1 MARRWRRGDGGE
13 LLFVKR
19 VPAGWVFQMASPWL
33 LGRPRYY
40 LVSDSKR
47 AEFVARYR
55 KLMWRHMAAFMAAA
69 MAVGLILAAAGM
81 AVGLILGRRQLGFV
95 GLILG
100 WRQLGFWLVPM
111 LWNSVLLTTLLISI
125 VGAII
130 VGALFNGYL
139 WWTLRPLLVDVPRTT
154 ERITWGEQLRAWAGV
169 VPPIREL
176 IFSAILLAILFA
188 LAAYLTLASGRWDI
202 DGLIGTLLI
211 GLMVAYCLVLLNAKR
226 KTTAGPWS

>member
-1 MARRWRRGDGGE
+1 MTPWWRRGDGWKN
-13 LLFVKR
+13 LFVKR

-47 AEFVARYR
+47 AEFVARYE
-55 KLMWRHMAAFMAAA
+55 KLMWRHMAAFMAVA
-69 MAVGLILAAAGM
+69 MAVGAP
-81 AVGLILGRRQLGFV
+81 LILGRRQLGF
-95 GLILG
+95 
-100 WRQLGFWLVPM
+100 WLAPM
-111 LWNSVLLTTLLISI
+111 LWNSVVLTILLSSI

-130 VGALFNGYL
+130 AGALFNGYR

-154 ERITWGEQLRAWAGV
+154 ERITWAELLRPWAGV

-202 DGLIGTLLI
+202 DELIGTLLI

>member
-1 MARRWRRGDGGE
+1 MTPWWRRGDGWKN
-13 LLFVKR
+13 LFVKR

-47 AEFVARYR
+47 AEFVARYE
-55 KLMWRHMAAFMAAA
+55 KLMWRHMAAFMA
-69 MAVGLILAAAGM
+69 VGM
-81 AVGLILGRRQLGFV
+81 AVGAPLILGR
-95 GLILG
+95 
-100 WRQLGFWLVPM
+100 RQLGFWLVPM
-111 LWNSVLLTTLLISI
+111 LWNSAVLTTLLISI

-154 ERITWGEQLRAWAGV
+154 ERITWAELLRPWAGV
-169 VPPIREL
+169 APPIREL
-176 IFSAILLAILFA
+176 IFSAIVLAILFA
-188 LAAYLTLASGRWDI
+188 LAAYLTLASGSWDI
-202 DGLIGTLLI
+202 DELIGTLLI

>member
-1 MARRWRRGDGGE
+1 MARWWRRGDGGE

-19 VPAGWVFQMASPWL
+19 VPEGWVFQALSPWL

-55 KLMWRHMAAFMAAA
+55 KLMWRHMAAFMAA
-69 MAVGLILAAAGM
+69 GM
-81 AVGLILGRRQLGFV
+81 AVGLILGWRQLGFV

-125 VGAII
+125 VGAI
-130 VGALFNGYL
+130 
-139 WWTLRPLLVDVPRTT
+139 
-154 ERITWGEQLRAWAGV
+154 
-169 VPPIREL
+169 
-176 IFSAILLAILFA
+176 
-188 LAAYLTLASGRWDI
+188 
-202 DGLIGTLLI
+202 
-211 GLMVAYCLVLLNAKR
+211 
-226 KTTAGPWS
+226 

>member
-1 MARRWRRGDGGE
+1 
-13 LLFVKR
+13 
-19 VPAGWVFQMASPWL
+19 
-33 LGRPRYY
+33 
-40 LVSDSKR
+40 
-47 AEFVARYR
+47 
-55 KLMWRHMAAFMAAA
+55 MWRHKAAFMAAA
-69 MAVGLILAAAGM
+69 MAVGLILMAAGM
-81 AVGLILGRRQLGFV
+81 AVGLILGRGQLGFV

-100 WRQLGFWLVPM
+100 WRQLGFWLAPM
-111 LWNSVLLTTLLISI
+111 LWNSLLLTTLLISI

-130 VGALFNGYL
+130 AGLLFNGYL

-154 ERITWGEQLRAWAGV
+154 ERIPWGEQLRAWAGV

-176 IFSAILLAILFA
+176 IFFAILLAILFA
-188 LAAYLTLASGRWDI
+188 LSAYLTLASGRWDI

>member
-1 MARRWRRGDGGE
+1 MTPWWRRGDGWKN
-13 LLFVKR
+13 LFVKR

-55 KLMWRHMAAFMAAA
+55 KLMWRHMAAFMAVA
-69 MAVGLILAAAGM
+69 MAVGAP
-81 AVGLILGRRQLGFV
+81 LILGRRQLGF
-95 GLILG
+95 
-100 WRQLGFWLVPM
+100 WLAPM
-111 LWNSVLLTTLLISI
+111 LWNSVVLTILLSSI

-130 VGALFNGYL
+130 AGALFNGYR

-154 ERITWGEQLRAWAGV
+154 ERITWAELLRPWAGV

-202 DGLIGTLLI
+202 DELIGTLLI

>member
-1 MARRWRRGDGGE
+1 MVAARRRLEKPVRQACAGRLGVPNGE
-13 LLFVKR
+13 S
-19 VPAGWVFQMASPWL
+19 MAI
-33 LGRPRYY
+33 RPRY
-40 LVSDSKR
+40 
-47 AEFVARYR
+47 E
-55 KLMWRHMAAFMAAA
+55 KLMWRHMAAFMAVA
-69 MAVGLILAAAGM
+69 MAVGAP
-81 AVGLILGRRQLGFV
+81 LILGRRQLGF
-95 GLILG
+95 
-100 WRQLGFWLVPM
+100 WLAPM
-111 LWNSVLLTTLLISI
+111 LWNSVVLTILLSSI

-130 VGALFNGYL
+130 AGALFNGYR

-154 ERITWGEQLRAWAGV
+154 ERITWAELLRPWAGV

-202 DGLIGTLLI
+202 DELIGTLLI

>member
-1 MARRWRRGDGGE
+1 MARWRRRGDGGE
-13 LLFVKR
+13 LLFVKH
-19 VPAGWVFQMASPWL
+19 VPGGWVFPALSPWL

-55 KLMWRHMAAFMAAA
+55 KLIWRHMAAFMAAA
-69 MAVGLILAAAGM
+69 MAVGLILMVAGM
-81 AVGLILGRRQLGFV
+81 AVGLILGRRQLDFV

-130 VGALFNGYL
+130 AGALFNGYL

-154 ERITWGEQLRAWAGV
+154 ERITWAELLRPWAGV
-169 VPPIREL
+169 APPIREL

>member
-1 MARRWRRGDGGE
+1 MTPWWRRGDGWKN
-13 LLFVKR
+13 LFVKR

-47 AEFVARYR
+47 AEFVARYE
-55 KLMWRHMAAFMAAA
+55 KLMWRHMAAFMA
-69 MAVGLILAAAGM
+69 VGM
-81 AVGLILGRRQLGFV
+81 AVGAPLILGR
-95 GLILG
+95 
-100 WRQLGFWLVPM
+100 RQLGFWLVPM
-111 LWNSVLLTTLLISI
+111 LWNSAVLTTLLISI

-154 ERITWGEQLRAWAGV
+154 ERIRWAELLRPWAGV
-169 VPPIREL
+169 APPIREL

-202 DGLIGTLLI
+202 DELIGTLLI

>member
-1 MARRWRRGDGGE
+1 MTRGWRRGDGWKI
-13 LLFVKR
+13 LFIKR

-47 AEFVARYR
+47 AEFVARYE
-55 KLMWRHMAAFMAAA
+55 KLVWRHKPAFMA
-69 MAVGLILAAAGM
+69 VVLILAAAGM
-81 AVGLILGRRQLGFV
+81 AI

-100 WRQLGFWLVPM
+100 WRRLGFWLVPM
-111 LWNSVLLTTLLISI
+111 LWDSFLLTTLLISI

-130 VGALFNGYL
+130 AGALFNGYL

-154 ERITWGEQLRAWAGV
+154 ERITWAELLRPWAGV

-211 GLMVAYCLVLLNAKR
+211 GLMVAYCLALLNAKR

>member
-1 MARRWRRGDGGE
+1 MTPWWRRGDGWKN
-13 LLFVKR
+13 LFVKR

-33 LGRPRYY
+33 FGRCRYY

-47 AEFVARYR
+47 AEFVARYE
-55 KLMWRHMAAFMAAA
+55 KLMWRHMAAFMAVS
-69 MAVGLILAAAGM
+69 MAVGAP
-81 AVGLILGRRQLGFV
+81 LILGRRQLGF
-95 GLILG
+95 
-100 WRQLGFWLVPM
+100 WLAPM
-111 LWNSVLLTTLLISI
+111 LWNSVVLTILLSSI

-130 VGALFNGYL
+130 AGALFNGYR

-154 ERITWGEQLRAWAGV
+154 ERITWAELLRPWAGV

-202 DGLIGTLLI
+202 DELIGTLLI

>member
-1 MARRWRRGDGGE
+1 MARWWRRGDGGE

-47 AEFVARYR
+47 AEFVARYE
-55 KLMWRHMAAFMAAA
+55 KLMWRHMAAFMA
-69 MAVGLILAAAGM
+69 VGM
-81 AVGLILGRRQLGFV
+81 AVGAPLILGR
-95 GLILG
+95 
-100 WRQLGFWLVPM
+100 RQLGFWLVPM
-111 LWNSVLLTTLLISI
+111 LWNSAVLTTLLISI

-154 ERITWGEQLRAWAGV
+154 ERVTWGEQLRPWAGV

-202 DGLIGTLLI
+202 DELIGTLLI

>member
-1 MARRWRRGDGGE
+1 MARWWRRGDGWKI
-13 LLFVKR
+13 LFSKR

-47 AEFVARYR
+47 AEFVARYE
-55 KLMWRHMAAFMAAA
+55 KLVWRHMAAFMA
-69 MAVGLILAAAGM
+69 VVLILAAAGM
-81 AVGLILGRRQLGFV
+81 AVGLILGWRR
-95 GLILG
+95 
-100 WRQLGFWLVPM
+100 LGFWLVPM
-111 LWNSVLLTTLLISI
+111 LWNSVVLTALLISI
-125 VGAII
+125 VSAII

-176 IFSAILLAILFA
+176 IFFAILLAILFA

-211 GLMVAYCLVLLNAKR
+211 GLMVAYCLVLLNATR